1 MCFPRKQVQNV
12 SGKECLAVSNT
23 FERLSKMTTRFGKLE
38 RVGDIEE
45 WFRWNCGDESIIR
58 LG

>member
-1 MCFPRKQVQNV
+1 MQNV